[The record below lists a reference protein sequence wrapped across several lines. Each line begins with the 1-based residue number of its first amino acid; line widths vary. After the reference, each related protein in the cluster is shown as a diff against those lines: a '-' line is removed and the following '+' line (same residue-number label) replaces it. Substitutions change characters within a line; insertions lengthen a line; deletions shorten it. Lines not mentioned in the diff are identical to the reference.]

1 MIIGI
6 EALSVP
12 PPLIAIG
19 HLAQE
24 RANPLAAASIILEA
38 ARLPLLGH
46 RPLIRIE
53 ATNSVQEAA
62 LRVIELWPHRLNREA
77 APSLSLVQE
86 ASFRATQEATPQATQ
101 GAIPLATPEASFPA
115 APSVHRPHLVSK
127 QAALA
132 AETGSLRDNVPDL
145 AQAVAPAVALDA
157 PALDAPALGAPALL
171 LAVAED
177 RVYEE
182 LSG

>member
-1 MIIGI
+1 M
-6 EALSVP
+6 
-12 PPLIAIG
+12 
-19 HLAQE
+19 
-24 RANPLAAASIILEA
+24 
-38 ARLPLLGH
+38 
-46 RPLIRIE
+46 
-53 ATNSVQEAA
+53 

-145 AQAVAPAVALDA
+145 AQAVA
-157 PALDAPALGAPALL
+157 LDAPALGAPAPDAPALL